1 MLTLNLSDGHCWPA
15 WLVPVAHAPTFRREF
30 DSLSVYCMSR
40 CIDCNH
46 LLILGQVP
54 DSDFCGSRFRGRALL
69 IGMELVSGPDKA
81 GLCYVLTIA
90 PPLIITESQAEE
102 IVTTVR
108 EALAAH

>member
-1 MLTLNLSDGHCWPA
+1 
-15 WLVPVAHAPTFRREF
+15 
-30 DSLSVYCMSR
+30 
-40 CIDCNH
+40 
-46 LLILGQVP
+46 
-54 DSDFCGSRFRGRALL
+54 
-69 IGMELVSGPDKA
+69 MELVSGPDKA